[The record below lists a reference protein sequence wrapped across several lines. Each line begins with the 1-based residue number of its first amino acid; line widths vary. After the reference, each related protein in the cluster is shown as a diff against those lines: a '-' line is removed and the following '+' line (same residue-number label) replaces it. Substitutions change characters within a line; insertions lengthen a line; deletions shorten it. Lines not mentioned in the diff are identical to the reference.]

1 MSRFLESLR
10 EFLWLLSGAA
20 TLPVGVGAA
29 GCLDPGAGLAVFNFG
44 GPRSR
49 GRRETIKASLF
60 PGNGD
65 VGCDLG
71 VLQVGEVWALF
82 KEAPSL
88 RDAAWE
94 ILVREGF
101 NEPEE
106 AFAQLE
112 AIPRAR
118 LHCRAVF
125 SPGGSEGAVRD
136 RETPLDFLRKAL
148 VLGKCRGDVYD
159 PDGPLIWTENRL
171 GRRLELYE
179 IRESFYD

>member
-1 MSRFLESLR
+1 MNRFLESLR

-20 TLPVGVGAA
+20 TLPVGAGAT
-29 GCLDPGAGLAVFNFG
+29 GCVDPGADLAVFNSG
-44 GPRSR
+44 APGSR
-49 GRRETIKASLF
+49 TRRETIKASLF

-94 ILVREGF
+94 ILAREGF

-106 AFAQLE
+106 AFVLLE
-112 AIPRAR
+112 AIPRTR

-125 SPGGSEGAVRD
+125 SPGGSESAARD
-136 RETPLDFLRKAL
+136 RETPRDFLRKAL
-148 VLGKCRGDVYD
+148 VLGKCRGGVYD